1 MWVEHPRAPDKRRE
15 TFGLRRRT
23 VAIPVATAVA
33 AVAVTIAVAVAVT
46 VAVAVAVTV
55 AVLFLLA
62 VLVLLAPSLGTSL
75 APSLACGLS
84 VIFLLLCA
92 LLKQLVHVHV
102 RHLSTER
109 ERLDRGTRAAVATR
123 QGGKSGRVHRLL
135 TRYASSSGTLR
146 MYTPD
151 PT

>member
-1 MWVEHPRAPDKRRE
+1 MWVERPSLPDKRRE
-15 TFGLRRRT
+15 TFGRRRRT

-33 AVAVTIAVAVAVT
+33 AVAVTVAVAVAVAVT
-46 VAVAVAVTV
+46 VAV

-92 LLKQLVHVHV
+92 LLKQLVHVDV

-109 ERLDRGTRAAVATR
+109 RAGLDARLAVANVAE
-123 QGGKSGRVHRLL
+123 GRLPADACAKENFF
-135 TRYASSSGTLR
+135 T
-146 MYTPD
+146 
-151 PT
+151 

>member
-33 AVAVTIAVAVAVT
+33 AVAVTIAVAVAVAVTVTVTVT
-46 VAVAVAVTV
+46 VAVAV
-55 AVLFLLA
+55 LA

-92 LLKQLVHVHV
+92 LLKQLVHVNV
-102 RHLSTER
+102 RHLSTRGER
-109 ERLDRGTRAAVATR
+109 RRARLGRPPRGREAKADH
-123 QGGKSGRVHRLL
+123 GRVK
-135 TRYASSSGTLR
+135 
-146 MYTPD
+146 
-151 PT
+151 